1 MSSVADTSTD
11 LPTWVLPVVI
21 IVPIVTLIIG
31 GLLGFYIA
39 TKVFKKQM
47 RENPPIT
54 ADQIRA
60 MYAQMGRKPSE
71 QQIQQIMNMMKNQ
84 GKK

>member
-1 MSSVADTSTD
+1 MGTGTIVGI
-11 LPTWVLPVVI
+11 VLGVI
-21 IVPIVTLIIG
+21 GALVIG

-54 ADQIRA
+54 EDQIRA

-71 QQIQQIMNMMKNQ
+71 QQIHQIMNMMKSKGN
-84 GKK
+84 K

>member
-1 MSSVADTSTD
+1 MGGGVIAG
-11 LPTWVLPVVI
+11 LVLGPVLGL
-21 IVPIVTLIIG
+21 IVG

-39 TKVFKKQM
+39 TKMFKKQM

-54 ADQIRA
+54 EDQIRA

-71 QQIQQIMNMMKNQ
+71 QQIRQIMNMMKSQ

>member
-1 MSSVADTSTD
+1 MLYGVIFGTIGG
-11 LPTWVLPVVI
+11 LVV
-21 IVPIVTLIIG
+21 G

-39 TKVFKKQM
+39 TKIFKKQM

-54 ADQIRA
+54 EDQIRA

-71 QQIQQIMNMMKNQ
+71 QQIRQIMNMMKSQ
-84 GKK
+84 GGK

>member
-1 MSSVADTSTD
+1 MGAGAICGIVFGTIGG
-11 LPTWVLPVVI
+11 LVV
-21 IVPIVTLIIG
+21 G
-31 GLLGFYIA
+31 GLLGFFIA
-39 TKVFKKQM
+39 TKMFKKQM

>member
-1 MSSVADTSTD
+1 MGTGTIVGI
-11 LPTWVLPVVI
+11 VLGVI
-21 IVPIVTLIIG
+21 GALVIG

-54 ADQIRA
+54 EDQIRA
-60 MYAQMGRKPSE
+60 MYTQMGRKPSE
-71 QQIQQIMNMMKNQ
+71 QQIHQIMNMMKSKGN
-84 GKK
+84 K

>member
-1 MSSVADTSTD
+1 MSTG
-11 LPTWVLPVVI
+11 I
-21 IVPIVTLIIG
+21 IVGLVLGPILALVAG

-39 TKVFKKQM
+39 TKIFKKQM

-54 ADQIRA
+54 EDQIRA

-71 QQIQQIMNMMKNQ
+71 QQIRQIMNMMKNQ
-84 GKK
+84 GNK

>member
-1 MSSVADTSTD
+1 M
-11 LPTWVLPVVI
+11 LYGVI
-21 IVPIVTLIIG
+21 ICTISGLIVG

-54 ADQIRA
+54 EDQIRA

-71 QQIQQIMNMMKNQ
+71 QQIRQIMNMMKSQ
-84 GKK
+84 GNK

>member
-1 MSSVADTSTD
+1 MTTGAIVGI
-11 LPTWVLPVVI
+11 VLGI
-21 IVPIVTLIIG
+21 IGALIIG

-47 RENPPIT
+47 KENPPIT

-71 QQIQQIMNMMKNQ
+71 QQVNQIMHMMKNQ

>member
-1 MSSVADTSTD
+1 MGTGTIVGI
-11 LPTWVLPVVI
+11 VFGVI
-21 IVPIVTLIIG
+21 GALVIG

-54 ADQIRA
+54 EDQIRA

-71 QQIQQIMNMMKNQ
+71 QQIRQIMNMMKNQ
-84 GKK
+84 GGK

>member
-1 MSSVADTSTD
+1 MIYG
-11 LPTWVLPVVI
+11 LIFGVI
-21 IVPIVTLIIG
+21 AALIVG

-39 TKVFKKQM
+39 TKIFKKQM

-54 ADQIRA
+54 EDQIRA

-71 QQIQQIMNMMKNQ
+71 QQIRQIMNMMKSQ
-84 GKK
+84 GAK

>member
-1 MSSVADTSTD
+1 MTTGAIVG
-11 LPTWVLPVVI
+11 LVFGI
-21 IVPIVTLIIG
+21 IGALIVG

-39 TKVFKKQM
+39 TKMFKKQM

-54 ADQIRA
+54 EDQIRA

-71 QQIQQIMNMMKNQ
+71 QQIRQIMNMMKSQ
-84 GKK
+84 GK